1 MKIIGFVNSKGGVG
15 KSTVACNIAVE
26 VARNGGHPLL
36 IDGDIQGSSLAF
48 RATRELDDIKAVA
61 ITTPTIHKDIKDFT
75 GFSMAIIDAGGRDTA
90 VFRSAIMACD
100 LLLIPTCPSQYD
112 IWACNDCVTV
122 LKEARTYKDIPA
134 FFILNQL
141 IPNTIISKE
150 ATEALNEF
158 SGNVELL
165 STTLTSRVAFKN
177 SISHGK
183 GVSEYEPDGKASVE
197 IKNLYKEIKELLN
210 GN

>member
-1 MKIIGFVNSKGGVG
+1 MKIIGFINSKGGVG

-26 VARNGGHPLL
+26 VASNGGRPLL
-36 IDGDIQGSSLAF
+36 IDGDIQGSSTAF

-100 LLLIPTCPSQYD
+100 LLIIPTNPSQYD
-112 IWACNDCVTV
+112 IWACGDCIQV
-122 LKEARTYKDIPA
+122 LKEARAYKDIPA
-134 FFILNQL
+134 YFVLNQL
-141 IPNTIISKE
+141 IPNTIVSKE

-158 SGNVELL
+158 SSDVKLL
-165 STTLTSRVAFKN
+165 TSSLTSRVAFKN
-177 SISHGK
+177 SISYGK
-183 GVSEYEPDGKASVE
+183 GVSEYEPDGKASIE
-197 IKNLYKEIKELLN
+197 IKNLYKEIKELIE
-210 GN
+210 